1 MAGLPEHFVV
11 FGRKIPRTPICA
23 DAEAGLLEF
32 PHARSRHLWP
42 NAGGVDKGTDAGA
55 HDDVGSTAQGCAR
68 CRHSPRK
75 SLIMDTALAVL
86 NLLTTPV
93 GDLVLSVAGLG
104 LSIWAMLQAGGAKR
118 AVSKVLARN
127 NDQVTRDNARDLLIK
142 LTTAKDAA
150 MARRQ
155 GAPRSSTAGRV
166 MATDLEVLQLAQDAL
181 ATSTLGTGQSLA
193 VDLQRAAVQ
202 LNSALQGLA
211 GNSVRDEWAD
221 ALGVLQG
228 IIPKVDVLQAELAA
242 KVLR

>member
-1 MAGLPEHFVV
+1 
-11 FGRKIPRTPICA
+11 
-23 DAEAGLLEF
+23 
-32 PHARSRHLWP
+32 
-42 NAGGVDKGTDAGA
+42 
-55 HDDVGSTAQGCAR
+55 
-68 CRHSPRK
+68 
-75 SLIMDTALAVL
+75 
-86 NLLTTPV
+86 
-93 GDLVLSVAGLG
+93 
-104 LSIWAMLQAGGAKR
+104 
-118 AVSKVLARN
+118 
-127 NDQVTRDNARDLLIK
+127 
-142 LTTAKDAA
+142 
-150 MARRQ
+150 
-155 GAPRSSTAGRV
+155 

>member
-1 MAGLPEHFVV
+1 
-11 FGRKIPRTPICA
+11 
-23 DAEAGLLEF
+23 
-32 PHARSRHLWP
+32 
-42 NAGGVDKGTDAGA
+42 
-55 HDDVGSTAQGCAR
+55 
-68 CRHSPRK
+68 
-75 SLIMDTALAVL
+75 MDTALAVL

-118 AVSKVLARN
+118 VVSKVLARN